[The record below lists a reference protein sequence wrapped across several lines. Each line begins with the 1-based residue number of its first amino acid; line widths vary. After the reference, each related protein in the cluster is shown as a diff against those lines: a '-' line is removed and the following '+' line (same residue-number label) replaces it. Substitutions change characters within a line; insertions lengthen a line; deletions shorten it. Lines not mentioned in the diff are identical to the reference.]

1 MGVSPRSTLIAAQT
15 MDTMLGIVDEFNDFG
30 LIRKE
35 PVLAM
40 GGGLVTDVCGFACAS
55 YRRSTNFMCVSV

>member
-1 MGVSPRSTLIAAQT
+1 
-15 MDTMLGIVDEFNDFG
+15 MDTMLGIVDAMNDFG

-35 PVLAM
+35 PVLAV

-55 YRRSTNFMCVSV
+55 YRRSTNFMCVLALL